1 MFPIEPLGPELKS
14 GDLNQME
21 PVCMTRQGAV
31 RGRMDDAGVASFL
44 GIPYAAPPFGP
55 RRFRAPAPPA
65 PWQGVREA
73 HVHGPTAPRAPY
85 APPFDAL
92 IPEELGKD
100 GEDCLNLSVWTP
112 EPGPNGGLPVMVWL
126 HGGAFSNG
134 SGSAPAYDGRAFARD
149 GVVCVT
155 VNYRLGTDGF
165 LSLEGAPDNRGLL
178 DQIAALEWVRENI
191 ASFGGSPDRVTVFGE
206 SAGAMSIGVLLGMEP
221 ARGLFRRAVLQ
232 SGGAHHFLRPRSAQ
246 LIAAHLAERLGV
258 AATAEEFA
266 ALPLA
271 TLLGAQAELRA
282 EIGRRPDPELWGDA
296 ALNAMPFEPV
306 APGLALPGPDCGVE
320 LLVGSNRE
328 ENRLFMVPTG
338 RMDTIT
344 DERLRLAATAY
355 GLDPDRALAVYRAG
369 RGQASAGELLDAV
382 ATDWFYRIPALRLAE
397 AVPGTHVYE
406 FAWRSPQFDGGLGA
420 CHASELGF
428 VFDNL
433 RDPTYLPMLGSHPP
447 QALADTVHSA
457 WVAFAETGDPGW
469 PSYGP
474 DRTTMIFADESGP
487 VDDPRPAERA
497 LWEGVR

>member
-1 MFPIEPLGPELKS
+1 
-14 GDLNQME
+14 ME

-44 GIPYAAPPFGP
+44 GIPYAAPPFGA

-92 IPEELGKD
+92 IPEDLGQD
-100 GEDCLNLSVWTP
+100 GENCLNLSVRTP

-134 SGSAPAYDGRAFARD
+134 SGSASAYDGSAFARD

-191 ASFGGSPDRVTVFGE
+191 ASFGGAPDRITVFGE
-206 SAGAMSIGVLLGMEP
+206 SAGAMSIGVLLGMEQT
-221 ARGLFRRAVLQ
+221 RGLFRRAILQ
-232 SGGAHHFLRPRSAQ
+232 SGGAHHFLRPHSAR
-246 LIAAHLAERLGV
+246 LVAAQLAERLGV
-258 AATAEEFA
+258 APTADEFA

-271 TLLGAQAELRA
+271 TLLAAQTELRA
-282 EIGRRPDPELWGDA
+282 EIGRRPDPRLWGDA

-306 APGLALPGPDCGVE
+306 ASGLALPGPDCGVE

-338 RMDTIT
+338 RLDAIT

-355 GLDPDRALAVYRAG
+355 GLDPDLALDVYRTGRPQAG
-369 RGQASAGELLDAV
+369 PGELFDALV
-382 ATDWFYRIPALRLAE
+382 TDWFYRIPALRLAE
-397 AVPGTHVYE
+397 AVPGSHVYE
-406 FAWRSPQFDGGLGA
+406 FAWRSPQFGGRLGA

-433 RDPTYLPMLGSHPP
+433 RDPTYLPMLGSRPP
-447 QALADTVHSA
+447 QALADTMHGA
-457 WVAFAETGDPGW
+457 WVSFAETGDPGW
-469 PSYGP
+469 PAYGP
-474 DRTTMIFADESGP
+474 DHRTTMIFADESGP
-487 VDDPRPAERA
+487 VDDPRPAERT